1 MENNISPTNH
11 FTILDWITLVY
22 VHPEVKNW
30 IKYAGF
36 EESHSYIGLSR
47 GVYERAVEFYGEEH
61 MDEKLY
67 ISFAKFEE
75 RQKEVCWLFVFHA
88 IKVISGV

>member
-1 MENNISPTNH
+1 M
-11 FTILDWITLVY
+11 
-22 VHPEVKNW
+22 KNW

-36 EESHSYIGLSR
+36 EESHNYVGLSR
-47 GVYERAVEFYGEEH
+47 GVFERAVEFYGEDH

-75 RQKEVCWLFVFHA
+75 RQKEVHTSTHQGCVQLCFSCNYLLSKFNCNS
-88 IKVISGV
+88 VIVCK